1 MFVFNLRMNPTL
13 LTSPQRDPSCGSK
26 LNALTQNTLTIV
38 LDTIATPSS
47 AEICAQALSSSH
59 STSTPKQSIYV
70 NLMDIP
76 FPRPESE
83 VKNVFLL
90 GYTATGEAFEIEG
103 ERWEVVPEDWELAKR
118 MVRLTE
124 GLVEEGR
131 VKAHPVKVMEGGLEG
146 ILGGMQMLKE
156 GRASGVKLVY
166 RVGEL

>member
-1 MFVFNLRMNPTL
+1 MNTTL
-13 LTSPQRDPSCGSK
+13 LTSPQRDPSCSSK

-103 ERWEVVPEDWELAKR
+103 ERWEVVPED
-118 MVRLTE
+118 
-124 GLVEEGR
+124 
-131 VKAHPVKVMEGGLEG
+131 
-146 ILGGMQMLKE
+146 
-156 GRASGVKLVY
+156 
-166 RVGEL
+166 